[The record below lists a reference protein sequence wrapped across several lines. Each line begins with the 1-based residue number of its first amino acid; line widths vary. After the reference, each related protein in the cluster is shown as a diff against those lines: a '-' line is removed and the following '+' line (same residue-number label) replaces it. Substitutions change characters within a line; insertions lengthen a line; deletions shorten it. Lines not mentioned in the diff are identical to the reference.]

1 MSRAHFYLIW
11 HQLDIWLVLNHGNY
25 HWMNKHAEICWPVS
39 CSLARLSI
47 YPDLEIGNGWTQW
60 RIVFQEVT
68 PTLAQLCLID
78 ICSWIFLTMIQI
90 LYLHTHTHTHTHTS
104 AHTCI
109 CESNESFTNHLSI
122 HISVFLTAVQ
132 FDMMRACNLMA
143 TVALTVG
150 QLIFLFGL
158 LEISHIT
165 QDSQWWEE
173 AIAALFQLASECSNP
188 LLQSLTNTNSPF
200 EERQEAWHK
209 HHTPTFKQHI
219 NSSISI
225 RLSSEI
231 RSLLSCV
238 CCSAFWERKDGA
250 LRICNRTNIN
260 KAQRP
265 EATHNSTGNNRV
277 LARGPLTN

>member
-1 MSRAHFYLIW
+1 MDTVKDCLSGSDTHIGTVVSYRHL
-11 HQLDIWLVLNHGNY
+11 QLDLPYNDSDPL
-25 HWMNKHAEICWPVS
+25 
-39 CSLARLSI
+39 
-47 YPDLEIGNGWTQW
+47 
-60 RIVFQEVT
+60 
-68 PTLAQLCLID
+68 PT
-78 ICSWIFLTMIQI
+78 
-90 LYLHTHTHTHTHTS
+90 HTHTHTHTHTS

-200 EERQEAWHK
+200 EERQEA
-209 HHTPTFKQHI
+209 
-219 NSSISI
+219 
-225 RLSSEI
+225 
-231 RSLLSCV
+231 
-238 CCSAFWERKDGA
+238 
-250 LRICNRTNIN
+250 
-260 KAQRP
+260 
-265 EATHNSTGNNRV
+265 
-277 LARGPLTN
+277 

>member
-1 MSRAHFYLIW
+1 MQPGTSVHLSWFRNRKRMDTVKDCLSGSDTHIGTVVSYRHL
-11 HQLDIWLVLNHGNY
+11 QLDLPYNDSDPL
-25 HWMNKHAEICWPVS
+25 P
-39 CSLARLSI
+39 
-47 YPDLEIGNGWTQW
+47 
-60 RIVFQEVT
+60 
-68 PTLAQLCLID
+68 
-78 ICSWIFLTMIQI
+78 
-90 LYLHTHTHTHTHTS
+90 THTHTRLCS
-104 AHTCI
+104 YMYMWI
-109 CESNESFTNHLSI
+109 KWVNESFTNHLSI

-143 TVALTVG
+143 TVALTMG

-219 NSSISI
+219 NSSISS